1 MNVNEAIDT
10 LLEVAS
16 AIFPEDSQQT
26 PNLETNTRNLREAI
40 EGVLQRR
47 GVPLETKMNDPN
59 RPPTRCKVYVSSIAV
74 LSQI

>member
-1 MNVNEAIDT
+1 MNGNEAIDT

-26 PNLETNTRNLREAI
+26 TNLELNTKNLREAI

-47 GVPLETKMNDPN
+47 EVPLETKINDPN
-59 RPPTRCKVYVSSIAV
+59 RQPTRCKV
-74 LSQI
+74 